1 MSNPTP
7 DKLSPFYVG
16 FRIERKEYRKFA
28 LIRII
33 LYLLIV
39 PIFIL
44 VIFFLRRSQ
53 NDDVA
58 IRKIKKR
65 TTFLVGIL
73 PVLLLF
79 LFVFICHIIVRR
91 IGKVLLD
98 DVNRLSYM
106 RSHNETL
113 QCKNLGRTYKAQNP
127 KQELY
132 YSEIF
137 LSSLFFNI
145 FIGLFCTY
153 IIVTFY
159 FLNKYPMETIEFKE
173 SVSLEQKEE
182 YYKKFG
188 TNFQLNYYFT
198 FIVVLLF
205 LPSLLRICVLKTEVG
220 VFLNELEKQLKNTLQ
235 SYQNL
240 MKRCNKENDKYPLSN
255 DSVGQQIQ
263 LTDRSKRTG

>member
-1 MSNPTP
+1 MSNPVPVTLTSSAI
-7 DKLSPFYVG
+7 K
-16 FRIERKEYRKFA
+16 ERKEFRKFA
-28 LIRII
+28 LIRIF

-53 NDDVA
+53 NDDIA

-65 TTFLVGIL
+65 TTFLIGVL

-79 LFVFICHIIVRR
+79 LFVFIYHKISRR
-91 IGKVLLD
+91 VGKVLLD
-98 DVNRLSYM
+98 DVHRLLYM
-106 RSHNETL
+106 RSQNKTL
-113 QCKNLGRTYKAQNP
+113 QCKNLGRIDTKGNLMERYIPQKP
-127 KQELY
+127 KEELY
-132 YSEIF
+132 YSGIF

-159 FLNKYPMETIEFKE
+159 FLNKYPMETIEFNE
-173 SVSLEQKEE
+173 SVTLEQKEE

-220 VFLNELEKQLKNTLQ
+220 VFLNKLEEQLKNTLN
-235 SYQNL
+235 SYKNL
-240 MKRCNKENDKYPLSN
+240 IRRCYKVNDK
-255 DSVGQQIQ
+255 
-263 LTDRSKRTG
+263 

>member
-7 DKLSPFYVG
+7 DKLIPLDVG
-16 FRIERKEYRKFA
+16 FRRKEYRKFA
-28 LIRII
+28 LIQIF

-53 NDDVA
+53 NDDIA

-79 LFVFICHIIVRR
+79 LFVFIYHVISRR
-91 IGKVLLD
+91 VGKVID
-98 DVNRLSYM
+98 DDKTELKYYNLYNRTFVRCIDNL
-106 RSHNETL
+106 
-113 QCKNLGRTYKAQNP
+113 KNYKEHDKNDQKLFYFN
-127 KQELY
+127 
-132 YSEIF
+132 F
-137 LSSLFFNI
+137 FFSSLFFNI

-159 FLNKYPMETIEFKE
+159 FLNKYPMETIEFNE
-173 SVSLEQKEE
+173 SVTLEQKEE

-205 LPSLLRICVLKTEVG
+205 LPSLLRICLRKTQEG
-220 VFLNELEKQLKNTLQ
+220 VKIKESEKLLQ
-235 SYQNL
+235 SNLKFFDEKTRECGKKNQLRTQAMLRAFQN
-240 MKRCNKENDKYPLSN
+240 E
-255 DSVGQQIQ
+255 
-263 LTDRSKRTG
+263 

>member
-1 MSNPTP
+1 MSNRAPNT
-7 DKLSPFYVG
+7 LTSL
-16 FRIERKEYRKFA
+16 EEYQKFRKFE
-28 LIRII
+28 LIRIF

-53 NDDVA
+53 NNDTA

-65 TTFLVGIL
+65 TTFLIGVL

-79 LFVFICHIIVRR
+79 LFVFIYHLISRR
-91 IGKVLLD
+91 VGKVLHD
-98 DVNRLSYM
+98 RKIDIRDNTFSKIHSMKEFFYFDFIV
-106 RSHNETL
+106 
-113 QCKNLGRTYKAQNP
+113 
-127 KQELY
+127 
-132 YSEIF
+132 
-137 LSSLFFNI
+137 SSLFFNI

-159 FLNKYPMETIEFKE
+159 FLNKYPMETIEFHE
-173 SVSLEQKEE
+173 SVTLEQKEE

-205 LPSLLRICVLKTEVG
+205 LPSLLRICLRKTQEG
-220 VFLNELEKQLKNTLQ
+220 VKIKKLEKILEGIIKFIENKMEKYKN
-235 SYQNL
+235 
-240 MKRCNKENDKYPLSN
+240 
-255 DSVGQQIQ
+255 QI
-263 LTDRSKRTG
+263 